1 MLFSSWL
8 RKKIQKPAPQNR
20 FRPQLEALD
29 DRIVPSTLTVTTAAD
44 SASSSYSFAPGS
56 LREEIAVA
64 QSGDTIVFDKSLKGQ
79 TITLSGFLGELYIE
93 KNLDIEG
100 LGAKNLAISGA
111 GERVFEVDAN
121 VQVTLAGMTIEN
133 GYGQAYNNGSGV
145 GWGGGLE
152 SFQGGGILNSG
163 TLTVSGCTVTG
174 NKATYGGGGIA
185 NEFGGTLTISG
196 CTVSHNASLFQGGI
210 GGFGGGGIYNDG
222 TLTLSGSTVTQNSG
236 GGIFN
241 DYSGV
246 LTILSSTV
254 KSNHYEPDLYNLG
267 TWSADSS
274 STIGTVGP

>member
-1 MLFSSWL
+1 MLFSFWL
-8 RKKIQKPAPQNR
+8 RKKAQKPTPPTR
-20 FRPQLEALD
+20 FRPRLETLD
-29 DRIVPSTLTVTTAAD
+29 DRLVPSTLTVTNAAD
-44 SASSSYSFAPGS
+44 SLINGSFAPGS
-56 LREEIAVA
+56 LRQEIAAA
-64 QSGDTIVFDKSLKGQ
+64 QSGDTITFDKSLKGQ
-79 TITLSGFLGELYIE
+79 TITLNGSVGELYIA

-111 GERVFEVDAN
+111 GSRLFEVAAN

-133 GYGQAYNNGSGV
+133 GDGQFSSNGV
-145 GWGGGLE
+145 GWDSSDG
-152 SFQGGGILNSG
+152 QGGGILNFG
-163 TLTVSGCTVTG
+163 ALTVRGCTLS
-174 NKATYGGGGIA
+174 NNSASNGGGGIA

-196 CTVSHNASLFQGGI
+196 STVSHNFSYFQGGI
-210 GGFGGGGIYNDG
+210 VEFGGGGIYNDG
-222 TLTLSGSTVTQNSG
+222 TMTLSGSSVTQNSG

-254 KSNHYEPDLYNLG
+254 KSNHYEPDLYTLG